1 MNIILKE
8 IKQFSKQNWWI
19 YILFIISLFIIYKTN
34 SWSLIEVALVF
45 IFHFFWDIFVM
56 MMWDF
61 YSKKQEKKALYAQ
74 IWSFIIFW
82 LIWIYAWITS
92 NKWSYLV
99 PQILFF
105 WPIIKWFKPDIKWL
119 NSFFM
124 LWIWIFVLILYYYL
138 WLIHSIIILIQ
149 ILWFIIFPISLII
162 KNSKKRYFWSLLW
175 ILLIFLGSASM
186 LYSWFLEWKVIWTDL
201 SYTLLPFTVFIY
213 YLKLIKKY
221 I

>member
-1 MNIILKE
+1 MNILLKE

-19 YILFIISLFIIYKTN
+19 YLLFIISLFVIYKTN
-34 SWSLIEVALVF
+34 SWSLLEVALVF
-45 IFHFFWDIFVM
+45 IFHFFWDICVM

-61 YSKKQEKKALYAQ
+61 YSKNQERKALYAQ

-82 LIWIYAWITS
+82 LIGIYAWLTS
-92 NKWSYLV
+92 EKWSYLV

-105 WPIIKWFKPDIKWL
+105 WPIIKWFKPNLKWL
-119 NSFFM
+119 NSIFM
-124 LWIWIFVLILYYYL
+124 LSIWIFVLIMYYYL
-138 WLIHSIIILIQ
+138 WLIPDLSIFIQ
-149 ILWFIIFPISLII
+149 ILWFIIFPISLIVE
-162 KNSKKRYFWSLLW
+162 NSKIKYFWSLLW
-175 ILLIFLGSASM
+175 IFFIFLGSASM
-186 LYSWFLEWKVIWTDL
+186 LYNWFLEWNVIWTDL

>member
-8 IKQFSKQNWWI
+8 IRLFSKQNWWI
-19 YILFIISLFIIYKTN
+19 YILFIFSLFIIYKTN
-34 SWSLIEVALVF
+34 SWNLFEVALVF
-45 IFHFFWDIFVM
+45 IFHFFWDICVM

-82 LIWIYAWITS
+82 LIWIYAWIS
-92 NKWSYLV
+92 SWKWSYLV

-105 WPIIKWFKPDIKWL
+105 WPIIKWFKPNFKWL

-124 LWIWIFVLILYYYL
+124 LWVWIFVLIMYYYL
-138 WLIHSIIILIQ
+138 WLIHSLTVFIQ

-162 KNSKKRYFWSLLW
+162 KNNKTKYFWSLLW
-175 ILLIFLGSASM
+175 IFLIFLGSSSM
-186 LYSWFLEWKVIWTDL
+186 LYSWFIEWKVIWTDL

-213 YLKLIKKY
+213 YIKLIKKY

>member
-1 MNIILKE
+1 MNLILKE
-8 IKQFSKQNWWI
+8 IKLFSKQNWWI

-45 IFHFFWDIFVM
+45 MFHFFWDICVM

-74 IWSFIIFW
+74 IWSFVIFW

-92 NKWSYLV
+92 DKWSYLV

-105 WPIIKWFKPDIKWL
+105 WPIIKWFKPKFKWL
-119 NSFFM
+119 NSIFM
-124 LWIWIFVLILYYYL
+124 LWVWIIVLILYYYL
-138 WLIHSIIILIQ
+138 WLIHNITIFIQ

-162 KNSKKRYFWSLLW
+162 ENNKVRYFWSLLW
-175 ILLIFLGSASM
+175 IFLIFLGSSFM
-186 LYSWFLEWKVIWTDL
+186 LYNWFNEWKIIWTDL

-213 YLKLIKKY
+213 YLKLIKNY